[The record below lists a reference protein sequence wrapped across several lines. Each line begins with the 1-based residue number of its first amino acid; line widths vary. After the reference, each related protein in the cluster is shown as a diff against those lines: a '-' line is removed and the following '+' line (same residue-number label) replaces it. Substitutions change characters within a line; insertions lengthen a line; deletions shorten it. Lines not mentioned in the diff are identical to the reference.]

1 MRGAYY
7 QFVKEK
13 GCPVSRLSDTT
24 EAARAKAAEDAELR
38 LARIA
43 NAADPAYKNGKK
55 LLAEYQVGGD
65 C

>member
-24 EAARAKAAEDAELR
+24 EQARVKASEEAELR

-43 NAADPAYKNGKK
+43 NGSHPDYKNGKK
-55 LLAEYQVGGD
+55 LLDEYQSPG
-65 C
+65 